1 MTAQEIRSTVDEMVV
16 AALELVNDFDQTDEA
31 AIDDVT
37 ASRPELRSLV
47 ALCFDRQ
54 EGSECLSDE
63 EIATAMVAPKPELIT
78 PAVAQRMGADAARWA
93 YREWSS
99 DEDPAQAVW
108 RGGQRL
114 DDMLGAYGLAVEDH
128 SDLWE
133 VAGAAFRDTA
143 EDLFGGDH
151 VVAGQ

>member
-1 MTAQEIRSTVDEMVV
+1 MTTQEIRSTIDEMVV
-16 AALELVNDFDQTDEA
+16 AALQLVNDFDATDET
-31 AIDDVT
+31 AIADVT

-54 EGSECLSDE
+54 EGPECLSDE
-63 EIATAMVAPKPELIT
+63 EIAAAMDDVTPDLIT
-78 PAVAQRMGADAARWA
+78 PDVAQRMGADAARWA

-108 RGGQRL
+108 RGSERL
-114 DDMLGAYGLAVEDH
+114 NEMLGAYGLAVEDH
-128 SDLWE
+128 FDMWE
-133 VAGAAFRDTA
+133 MAGAAFRDTA

-151 VVAGQ
+151 LVVGQ